1 MITTNNPSRQL
12 LNHLMQVH
20 GNQDTLPAQKFRPH
34 ALRML
39 TKLENNK
46 SSIAFDVKNAQS
58 IDGSKVPQVL
68 LTTNDV
74 FVVSHLGFM
83 VEKVRVKDK
92 KRYFGN
98 ARALPYPDRAVFD
111 GAAVAPSPFSEAECL
126 EAIYNGTLS
135 FKTGDYTRLGDFPMS
150 YYRITP
156 ETQQSAS
163 SEPSLSG
170 QVVRETVLNYYMS
183 GTQSH
188 KIEVAYPEAVDVS
201 QLEGSDADFENYLV
215 CYAYGVLI
223 VDGAQS
229 PELLQIATPAQK

>member
-1 MITTNNPSRQL
+1 MINSNNPSRQL
-12 LNHLMQVH
+12 LNHLMAIH
-20 GNQDTLPAQKFRPH
+20 GNPDTLPAQKFRPQ
-34 ALRML
+34 ALRMI
-39 TKLENNK
+39 TRLENNK
-46 SSIAFDVKNAQS
+46 SSIAFDVKNAVN
-58 IDGSKVPQVL
+58 IEGSKVPQVL
-68 LTTNDV
+68 LSQNDV

-83 VEKVRVKDK
+83 IEKVRIQDG
-92 KRYFGN
+92 KRKFGN
-98 ARALPYPDRAVFD
+98 ARALPYPDRAIFS
-111 GAAVAPSPFSEAECL
+111 GAPVAPSVFTEAECL
-126 EAIYNGTLS
+126 EAIYNGLLS
-135 FKTGDYTRLGDFPMS
+135 FKTGDYTRLGDFPMT

>member
-1 MITTNNPSRQL
+1 MINSSNPSRQL

-20 GNQDTLPAQKFRPH
+20 GNQDSLPAQKFRPQ
-34 ALRML
+34 ALRFI

-46 SSIAFDVKNAQS
+46 SSIAFDVKNAVS
-58 IDGSKVPQVL
+58 IEGSKINQVL

-83 VEKVRVKDK
+83 IEKVRIQDG
-92 KRYFGN
+92 KRKFGN
-98 ARALPYPDRAVFD
+98 ARALPYPDRAVFN
-111 GAAVAPSPFSEAECL
+111 GAPVAPSLFSEAECL
-126 EAIYNGTLS
+126 EAIYNGLLS

-150 YYRITP
+150 YFRITP
-156 ETQQSAS
+156 ETQQSATT
-163 SEPSLSG
+163 EPSLPG

-201 QLEGSDADFENYLV
+201 QLEGSDAEFENYLV